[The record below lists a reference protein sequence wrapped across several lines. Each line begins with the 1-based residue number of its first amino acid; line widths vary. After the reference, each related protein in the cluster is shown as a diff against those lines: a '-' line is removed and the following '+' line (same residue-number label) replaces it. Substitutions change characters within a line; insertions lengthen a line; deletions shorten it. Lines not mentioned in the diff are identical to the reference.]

1 LSDELGTVA
10 YGENQDEVFLGQPA
24 ARQLSL
30 SKATLQRIDA
40 EIERLVKTGY
50 ATAQRVLIEKRTEL
64 EVLAKGLLEYETL
77 SGDEIKRL
85 LAPRSAKGGRCRF
98 TKRSLCA
105 QIDGVHWSAAIET
118 CVLSNICER
127 ILSSMSR
134 VDLSR
139 LIESN
144 SKHGL
149 MELLIAAVFRKFRQ
163 EVVQDETHASFVR
176 SGIPVRPEIARRFGQ

>member
-1 LSDELGTVA
+1 MSDELGAVA

-30 SKATLQRIDA
+30 SKATLQRIEV

-85 LAPRSAKGGRCRF
+85 LAGKRAVREAMNEPRGAKF
-98 TKRSLCA
+98 
-105 QIDGVHWSAAIET
+105 
-118 CVLSNICER
+118 
-127 ILSSMSR
+127 
-134 VDLSR
+134 
-139 LIESN
+139 
-144 SKHGL
+144 
-149 MELLIAAVFRKFRQ
+149 
-163 EVVQDETHASFVR
+163 
-176 SGIPVRPEIARRFGQ
+176 